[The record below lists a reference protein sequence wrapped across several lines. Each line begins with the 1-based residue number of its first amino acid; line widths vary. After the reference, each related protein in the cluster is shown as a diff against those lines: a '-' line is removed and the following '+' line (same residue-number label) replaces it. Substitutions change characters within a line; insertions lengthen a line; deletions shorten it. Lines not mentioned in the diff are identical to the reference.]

1 MKINFSHTTGS
12 HAKPNHTTAM
22 PSQTMQL
29 DDIPDAEDAEV
40 GEFCGSA
47 LTASCQMPC
56 RRVGG
61 WEVRTGQRWQT
72 ATRKVSNL
80 MSHVT
85 YTPHTLAPR
94 LPDVCEKNVFPQ
106 PAENNTFE
114 L

>member
-1 MKINFSHTTGS
+1 MKWKN
-12 HAKPNHTTAM
+12 
-22 PSQTMQL
+22 
-29 DDIPDAEDAEV
+29 
-40 GEFCGSA
+40 
-47 LTASCQMPC
+47 LTC
-56 RRVGG
+56 RKKLQKTSKVGG
-61 WEVRTGQRWQT
+61 WEVRQWQM

-94 LPDVCEKNVFPQ
+94 LPDVCEKNVFPR